1 MKIVE
6 ALKKIPDLQRKAEDI
21 RRNLAKFCADLDNEK
36 PEYETP
42 EKQKAQI
49 TTWLQSHSDILKEI
63 EILRTRI
70 QKTNLETDVDIEVS
84 EGKTVTKSIARW
96 IHRRKD
102 LSKLE
107 AESWQCL
114 TSRNLQA
121 KGYQKPGDETVLIA
135 NVRKYYDQQLRDR
148 KLADLLSEK
157 SLIDGKLEVVNA
169 VTDLLEL

>member
-21 RRNLAKFCADLDNEK
+21 RVALARYCADLDNEK
-36 PEYETP
+36 PEYETQ
-42 EKQKAQI
+42 EKQRAQI
-49 TTWLQSHSDILKEI
+49 SIWLQSHSDILKEI

-107 AESWQCL
+107 SEAWRCL
-114 TSRNLQA
+114 TSRGLKPQ
-121 KGYQKPGDETVLIA
+121 GYQKEGEDGVKIA
-135 NVRKYYDQQLRDR
+135 NVRKYYDQRQRD
-148 KLADLLSEK
+148 KMLADLLSEK
-157 SLIDGKLEVVNA
+157 SLIDGRLEVINA
-169 VTDLLEL
+169 VTDLLDL